1 MAAVRFC
8 LARQIVDRKKTALGR
23 FSLWILFGFSQSSQT
38 LGADVRAFALGEQ
51 GRPLQVGPLLGPSGR
66 IELTAELFPGSAH
79 NERFSAFFAHS
90 HDKKK
95 NRGYFFTCQYNPAEF
110 NL

>member
-38 LGADVRAFALGEQ
+38 LGADVRALAFDEQ
-51 GRPLQVGPLLGPSGR
+51 VCPLQIRPFLCPIGR
-66 IELTAELFPGSAH
+66 VMMATQKFPRSAADR
-79 NERFSAFFAHS
+79 RFSAFFAHS

-110 NL
+110 NS